1 MYSSMSL
8 TVLNVFRKPSSG
20 EPLRLFL
27 CLHHLGV
34 LKEAAVQVR
43 GAALAEA
50 HLKEVGDT
58 AEDFVL
64 VVKTWV
70 FTLREV
76 IERSLSQ
83 ERRR

>member
-1 MYSSMSL
+1 MSL

-34 LKEAAVQVR
+34 LKDAAVQVR

-50 HLKEVGDT
+50 RQEEVRDT
-58 AEDFVL
+58 ADLVL
-64 VVKTWV
+64 AVKARV
-70 FTLREV
+70 FTLLDEV
-76 IERSLSQ
+76 QRTLMKKETGT
-83 ERRR
+83 

>member
-1 MYSSMSL
+1 MH
-8 TVLNVFRKPSSG
+8 
-20 EPLRLFL
+20 LFL
-27 CLHHLGV
+27 CLRHMRV
-34 LKEAAVQVR
+34 LKDAAVQVR

-58 AEDFVL
+58 SEVFVL
-64 VVKTWV
+64 IVKTRV